1 MLSPARAFSLSLT
14 RKHVQARNKGIDVS
28 QHGHINDVISE
39 VDVVYVTRT
48 QKERFADPAAAEA
61 AKGSYVITAQ
71 VCVCVSVS
79 VSVSLCVC
87 VCVRAC
93 VRACVRVQTLTKA
106 KPNMILMHTHVRT
119 HTQTHTHS
127 SDPDQGQAQH
137 DPDAPV
143 AAGG

>member
-93 VRACVRVQTLTKA
+93 VRACA
-106 KPNMILMHTHVRT
+106 D
-119 HTQTHTHS
+119 S
-127 SDPDQGQAQH
+127 DQGQAQH
-137 DPDAPV
+137 DPDAHARTHTHTNAHTFLRP
-143 AAGG
+143 